1 MNKIRDAAILIQ
13 KLSHSP
19 NKPQA
24 FQSPG
29 SQINHNLQQSRSK
42 ISGAAI
48 NSEEE
53 ATANQLLGTQLKM
66 D

>member
-13 KLSHSP
+13 KLSRSP
-19 NKPQA
+19 NKL
-24 FQSPG
+24 F
-29 SQINHNLQQSRSK
+29 NLPDPRLTTICSRA
-42 ISGAAI
+42 GAKLVALLLT
-48 NSEEE
+48 SEEE